1 MKLCQGCATELSTA
15 RLAALPGVTLCVRC
29 AQKPYVRP
37 DAPEF
42 PPGNWRLLEDATEAP
57 VLRLAEPER
66 RAEERAA
73 NLTFRQ
79 IQGLTEVVEYDTL
92 NESKQEETHGSS
104 PERGPKS

>member
-42 PPGNWRLLEDATEAP
+42 PPGNWKLLEDATEAP
-57 VLRLAEPER
+57 VLKEQGPER
-66 RAEERAA
+66 RATERAEA
-73 NLTFRQ
+73 QLYRQ
-79 IQGLTEVVEYDTL
+79 VEALDDNEGLDF
-92 NESKQEETHGSS
+92 
-104 PERGPKS
+104 KS